1 MNNTKPSSLST
12 LPQLSHTPEEQSVG
26 HVLTRNNAQMERI
39 FFFFFARQNV
49 TRVYP
54 FRLKP
59 DKGPLE
65 AFLNAISGEHILL
78 AAGTPKTNTEPT
90 PTLLTTV
97 WLSHLVNE
105 KLIRR

>member
-1 MNNTKPSSLST
+1 MACPDAK
-12 LPQLSHTPEEQSVG
+12 H
-26 HVLTRNNAQMERI
+26 NAQMERI
-39 FFFFFARQNV
+39 FFFFFFARQNV

-90 PTLLTTV
+90 PTPLTTV